1 MKQIYA
7 LLARRTHLEGLS
19 CIYGLIF
26 YMNHPPIVI
35 SNWKFMGWN
44 CVKDVSISFQN
55 DKFKQLFFLFLL
67 NMEFK
72 ITKTPIWEYN

>member
-1 MKQIYA
+1 
-7 LLARRTHLEGLS
+7 
-19 CIYGLIF
+19 
-26 YMNHPPIVI
+26 
-35 SNWKFMGWN
+35 MGWN

-72 ITKTPIWEYN
+72 ITKTPI